1 MSPGQ
6 LARFEA
12 ERREHNR
19 LELERIQRQRQE
31 RETET
36 LRKRAEKEKLLLERE
51 KETLGDWEE
60 KERVF
65 HLSQAYQKC
74 YLRIREGRG
83 KVLHVL
89 ALVTLRISLLEDKDN
104 FENEV
109 LLLEENEFPS
119 SICKGLSDSDRSEL
133 DHELQ
138 EAFLPYERD
147 REVLRFWDALKVF
160 LTELKASEHKRQS
173 SSLQPVK
180 DEINAIFA
188 GKSHAKLLELQ
199 RGIQNKLSTQTDIDT
214 DYWSGLL
221 TELKSVL
228 VLTKMDE
235 IFAELRTKLIKQ
247 ANDLNVPIK
256 TFKFTD
262 ILHGRIRLT
271 EEEKAPLPQSHTQ
284 AEQQQH
290 LAQDLAIEQEQQ
302 LHQSKVTNWDQ
313 SPAAL
318 ALWEVERAR
327 NVGKDE
333 LPFNA
338 EAEDI
343 EKPTAWLQK
352 FPQIRA
358 RKPRYFNRVRMNYEW
373 NRYNQTHYDTAN
385 PPPKIVQGFRFNIFY
400 PDLKDPAKTPNYTRA
415 ADPNSPEN
423 EIVRFSAG
431 APYEDLVFRI
441 PKEEWDMSSR
451 HGFKCIFERGALRLH
466 FWLRSQR
473 YRR

>member
-1 MSPGQ
+1 MDDQKGMSSEQ

-31 RETET
+31 REAEA
-36 LRKRAEKEKLLLERE
+36 LKKRAEKEKALLERE
-51 KETLGDWEE
+51 KESLGDWEE
-60 KERVF
+60 KERIF

-83 KVLHVL
+83 NVLQLL

-104 FENEV
+104 FNNEV
-109 LLLEENEFPS
+109 LLLDENELPS
-119 SICKGLSDSDRSEL
+119 SICKRLSESERTEL

-138 EAFLPYERD
+138 ETYLPYERD
-147 REVLRFWDALKVF
+147 RQVLRFWDALRVF
-160 LTELKASEHKRQS
+160 LTELKASELKRQS

-180 DEINAIFA
+180 EEINAIFA

-199 RGIQNKLSTQTDIDT
+199 HGIQNKLATQTDIDT
-214 DYWSGLL
+214 DYWTGLL

-228 VLTKMDE
+228 VLSKLDE
-235 IFAELRTKLIKQ
+235 TFSELREKLVKE
-247 ANDLNVPIK
+247 ANDRNISIK

-262 ILHGRIRLT
+262 FLHGRIRFVDEEKVSVQQSNT
-271 EEEKAPLPQSHTQ
+271 EQAAIEEEQ
-284 AEQQQH
+284 
-290 LAQDLAIEQEQQ
+290 
-302 LHQSKVTNWDQ
+302 QSKVTNWDQ

-318 ALWEVERAR
+318 ALWEAERSR

-343 EKPTAWLQK
+343 EKKTAWMQK
-352 FPQIRA
+352 FPHIRA
-358 RKPRYFNRVRMNYEW
+358 RKPRFFNRVRMNYEW

-400 PDLKDPAKTPNYTRA
+400 PDLKDPSKTPNYTRE
-415 ADPNSPEN
+415 ADPNSAEN
-423 EIVRFSAG
+423 EIVRFTAG

-451 HGFKCIFERGALRLH
+451 HGFKCIFERGSLRLH